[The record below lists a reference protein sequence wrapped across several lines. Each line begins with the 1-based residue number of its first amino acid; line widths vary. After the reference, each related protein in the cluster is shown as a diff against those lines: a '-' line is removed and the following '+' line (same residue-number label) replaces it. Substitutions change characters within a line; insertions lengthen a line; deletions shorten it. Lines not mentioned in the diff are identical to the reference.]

1 VYDLVDINI
10 SSGHGG
16 DGAASFRREK
26 YVPLGG
32 PDGGDGG
39 KGADVA
45 FEVDVSMAS
54 LLSYRRHSRYRAEH
68 GEDGRIRKQHG
79 RDGCELIL
87 AVPPGTVVLD
97 PETGAVLADLAAPG
111 RRMVVARGGRGGR
124 GNVHFTTSTN
134 QAPRLYQKGAPGV
147 DMAVRLEMRAIAD
160 VGIIGYPNAGK
171 STLLRAVSAAK
182 PKVADYPFT
191 TLQPEL
197 GMVRRDDG
205 DMVIAE
211 IPGLI
216 EGAHLGKGL
225 GHDFLRHVMRT
236 RLLIHLVDGATESPE
251 NDLAR
256 LNVELSLFDTDLG
269 RKPQVV
275 AVNKIDRPEVA
286 AERDKIAKDLGEVGI
301 DVWFISAATGEGI
314 DDLLDVTAAH
324 LAALPRPEAPPG
336 PVKVFTPPPRGALPK
351 ITQANGVYTIDA
363 PDLARL
369 AVGNGGNRNE
379 IIWYIR
385 QRLKQRGVY
394 KALDAAGI
402 EFGDKV
408 RVGKMEWGWP

>member
-1 VYDLVDINI
+1 VYDLVDIYI

-16 DGAASFRREK
+16 DGAATFRREK

-45 FEVDVSMAS
+45 FEVDASMAS

-79 RDGCELIL
+79 RDGSELVL

-111 RRMVVARGGRGGR
+111 RRTVVARGGRGGY

-134 QAPRLYQKGAPGV
+134 QAPRLYQKGSPGLE
-147 DMAVRLEMRAIAD
+147 MAVRLEMRAIAD

-301 DVWFISAATGEGI
+301 DVCFISAATGEGV
-314 DDLLDVTAAH
+314 DDLLAVTAAH
-324 LAALPRPEAPPG
+324 LAALPQPEPPSAPI
-336 PVKVFTPPPRGALPK
+336 KIFTPPPRGALPK
-351 ITQANGVYTIDA
+351 ITHAGGVYTIDA
-363 PDLARL
+363 PDLALL

-379 IIWYIR
+379 VIWYIR

-394 KALDAAGI
+394 KALEAAGI
-402 EFGDKV
+402 QFGDKI

>member
-1 VYDLVDINI
+1 MYDLVDIYI
-10 SSGHGG
+10 HSGHGG
-16 DGAASFRREK
+16 DGAAGFRREK

-39 KGADVA
+39 NGAAVV
-45 FEVDVSMAS
+45 FEAETSMAS
-54 LLSYRRHSRYRAEH
+54 LLSYRRRGHYRAEH
-68 GEDGRIRKQHG
+68 GENGGMRKRHG
-79 RDGCELIL
+79 RDGGDLVL
-87 AVPPGTVVLD
+87 SVPLGTVVLD
-97 PETGAVLADLAAPG
+97 PATGEVLADLAAAG
-111 RRMVVARGGRGGR
+111 QRAVVARGGHGGQ

-134 QAPRLYQKGAPGV
+134 QAPRLYQKGAPGIER
-147 DMAVRLEMRAIAD
+147 MVRLEMRAIAD

-182 PKVADYPFT
+182 PKVAAYPFT

-197 GMVRRDDG
+197 GMVRREDG

-236 RLLIHLVDGATESPE
+236 RLLIHLVDGSAERPE
-251 NDLAR
+251 DNLAR

-275 AVNKIDRPEVA
+275 AVNKIDQPEVA
-286 AERDKIAKDLGEVGI
+286 AERAKIAADLGEVGI
-301 DVWFISAATGEGI
+301 GVCFISAATGEGV
-314 DDLLDVTAAH
+314 DDLLSVTAAR
-324 LAALPRPEAPPG
+324 LAALPQPEAPAG
-336 PVKVFTPPPRGALPK
+336 PVKVFTPPPRGALPE
-351 ITQANGVYTIDA
+351 ITREGNVYTVDL

-369 AVGNGGNRNE
+369 AVGSGGNRNE
-379 IIWYIR
+379 LIWYLK
-385 QRLKQRGVY
+385 QRLKQRGVDP
-394 KALDAAGI
+394 ALAAAGI
-402 EFGDKV
+402 QLGDKV
-408 RVGKMEWGWP
+408 RVGKVEWEWP

>member
-1 VYDLVDINI
+1 MYDLVDIFI

-39 KGADVA
+39 RGADVA
-45 FEVDVSMAS
+45 FEVDPSMAS
-54 LLSYRRHSRYRAEH
+54 LLSYRRRGHYRAEH

-79 RDGCELIL
+79 RDGSELIL

-97 PETGAVLADLAAPG
+97 PETGAVLADLSAP
-111 RRMVVARGGRGGR
+111 RQRTVVAHGGRGGR
-124 GNVHFTTSTN
+124 GNVHFASATN
-134 QAPRLYQKGAPGV
+134 QAPRLYQKGAPGLE
-147 DMAVRLEMRAIAD
+147 MAVRLEMRAIAD

-236 RLLIHLVDGATESPE
+236 RLLIHLVDGGAANPE
-251 NDLAR
+251 DDLAR

-286 AERDKIAKDLGEVGI
+286 AERAQIAKDLGEVGI
-301 DVWFISAATGEGI
+301 EVCFISAATGEGV
-314 DDLLDVTAAH
+314 DDLLRVTAAS
-324 LAALPRPEAPPG
+324 LAALPQPEIPAG
-336 PVKVFTPPPRGALPK
+336 PVKVFTPPPRGALPD
-351 ITQANGVYTIDA
+351 IRQGAGVYTVDA
-363 PDLARL
+363 PARARQ
-369 AVGNGGNRNE
+369 AVGRGGHRHQVV
-379 IIWYIR
+379 WYIR
-385 QRLKQRGVY
+385 QRREQRGVY
-394 KALDAAGI
+394 RALEAAGI
-402 EFGDKV
+402 RPGDKV